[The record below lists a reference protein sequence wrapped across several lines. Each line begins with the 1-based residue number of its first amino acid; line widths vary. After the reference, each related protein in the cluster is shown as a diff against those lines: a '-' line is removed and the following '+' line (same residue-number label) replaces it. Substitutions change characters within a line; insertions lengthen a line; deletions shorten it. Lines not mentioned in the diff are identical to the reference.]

1 MAKTTTGRPEDVQD
15 QIKEVT
21 DEVAALAG
29 MLKDIAVTAG
39 GDLRGAA
46 SERLEEVAR
55 RSQALADRAKSTARS
70 ELASIEQKI
79 TEKPVQSALVA
90 FAVGLLLGLL
100 TRR

>member
-1 MAKTTTGRPEDVQD
+1 MAKSTTGRPEDVQD

-46 SERLEEVAR
+46 SER
-55 RSQALADRAKSTARS
+55 
-70 ELASIEQKI
+70 
-79 TEKPVQSALVA
+79 P
-90 FAVGLLLGLL
+90 
-100 TRR
+100 